1 MGVVLQSGTLRIDYS
16 DPEINAR
23 LRSLDPV
30 ATDYSAHFSQNEEF
44 FVRLPEEIEVASF
57 PVHHDI
63 GQSAPNRELTRAV
76 RSVVDQIAQRH
87 PDLVGGLTHLF
98 DPATNTQP
106 GFFRLYRFRGI
117 TYLYLL
123 RLDLTY
129 RPRRARLIER
139 TTSAATAR
147 YRTRDLFVE
156 ADLYPL
162 VDVETDRGRIRSLGL
177 EQSISDT
184 WIGETGRGYMR
195 AGMWL
200 DRDLTKFFSRLFV
213 PQGVGTYP
221 YYPFTCKYRT
231 IAHSMIDFSEEARRR
246 SVQLLH
252 RARETLLPHLREIE
266 DGLRGVQKNGFTE
279 DLPAFARLK
288 ATIDAS
294 WNKPWERFAVRRYLN
309 EEDEREFEIQ
319 HGLF

>member
-63 GQSAPNRELTRAV
+63 GQSAPHRELARAV

-87 PDLVGGLTHLF
+87 PDLAGGLTHLF

-106 GFFRLYRFRGI
+106 GFFRLYRFRSI

-221 YYPFTCKYRT
+221 YFPFTCKYRT
-231 IAHSMIDFSEEARRR
+231 IAHSIIDFSEEKRQR
-246 SVQLLH
+246 SVRCSH
-252 RARETLLPHLREIE
+252 RARETLLPRLREIE
-266 DGLRGVQKNGFTE
+266 DRCG
-279 DLPAFARLK
+279 AC
-288 ATIDAS
+288 
-294 WNKPWERFAVRRYLN
+294 RRTGSP
-309 EEDEREFEIQ
+309 RICPPSP
-319 HGLF
+319 G